1 MKRKTFEVLGRIVH
15 AKGLLESVE
24 SDTELLSA
32 FDIRELL
39 EEVRD
44 GIDAALDLLPEEGED
59 EEDDDDEE

>member
-1 MKRKTFEVLGRIVH
+1 MKRTTCEIRGRSVH
-15 AKGLLESVE
+15 AKGRLESAE
-24 SDTELLSA
+24 GDTDLLSA